1 MKALISIVI
10 TLCGMFVLTLTC
22 KAQCD
27 SSSILQHGESVIIS
41 KKCWNSIA
49 YEYNRLKLESAEA
62 KKLIKSDSIVINGL
76 NIKVI
81 LQDSLLL
88 VKDSSNSIL
97 KTENLKL
104 SKPKPSKG
112 LWFGLGVIT
121 TIALKILLW

>member
-1 MKALISIVI
+1 MKVLISILFALGGLLALS
-10 TLCGMFVLTLTC
+10 TLC

-27 SSSILQHGESVIIS
+27 SSSITFQEDKVVVS
-41 KKCWNSIA
+41 KQCWNTIA
-49 YEYNRLKLESAEA
+49 FEYNRLKLESAEA
-62 KKLIKSDSIVINGL
+62 KKLIKSDSLVKEGL
-76 NIKVI
+76 NRKVT

-112 LWFGLGVIT
+112 LWFGLGIVT
-121 TIALKILLW
+121 TIALKLLLW